1 MKSTFLQFTSS
12 LLCGS
17 FLALGANAQSIATD
31 KPSYELGET
40 AIITA
45 AGFQPNEL
53 VTFMV
58 TVPNAIT
65 PSLETPWQAIANS
78 QGDIV
83 TTWAMNPAAPYGS
96 EFQVTASNSAGF
108 AANTI
113 FSHALGQGRVS
124 SVVPAGTGCVQQ
136 SLPPVTGTELWYV
149 QEYQSYQ
156 VTLTNVTDCSGAA
169 TIEVIV
175 NSQNTA
181 SQCVTATRLSPGV
194 YRFITDMPPNACEG
208 YGILYC
214 TTGCSA
220 GPSST
225 SARVARRS
233 DGIAQQSRL
242 RVATFGAGC
251 TAPVQDNVCTCPAV
265 TISCPNPITV
275 CADAQ
280 SCSQVVYFNPQVSG
294 GCPDLQVTTNPP
306 SGSTFPIGTSTVVVT
321 ATDFFGTQ
329 QCSFTVTVN
338 DCDAPSISCPTD
350 ITTCADSGACSAIV
364 NFNVTGVDGCSTPV
378 NVVCTPPSGSAF
390 PVGTTT
396 VSCSATDA
404 AGNVSN
410 CSFNVTV
417 NDCENPTIQCPSN
430 ITQCAD
436 AGTCGAVVTFA
447 VNGADNCA
455 GFSVVSSPASGSVFP
470 VGTTTVNST
479 VTDAAGNSAQCSF
492 TVTVNDCESPTLS
505 LPNPITVCND
515 AGACGAVVSFSATGN
530 DNCPGV
536 TVVSAPPSGS
546 VFPIGTTVVNTT
558 ATDAAGNVTNGSF
571 SVTVNDCEDPVATC
585 PQSITTCNDAGQ
597 CGAVVTFSATG
608 TDNCPG
614 VSVVATPSSGSVF
627 PVGTT
632 TVNVVATDAAG
643 RTSSCSFSVT
653 VNDCEAPVASCPQSV
668 TTCNDAGQCG
678 AVVTFNASG
687 SDNCSGSNTVA
698 TPASGS
704 VFPIGTTTVT
714 VVTTDASGNVDQ
726 CTFDVTVNDC
736 ESPTISVPNPITV
749 CNDAGTCGAVVT
761 FAVTG
766 SDNCPG
772 YTVNATPASGSVFP
786 VGTTTVQ
793 CSVTDAAGNVTN
805 GSFTVTVDDC
815 EDPSVSCPSNLGAA
829 AGITQCN
836 DAGQCGAIVSFST
849 PANDNCPG
857 VTVVATPAS
866 GSFFPVGTTTVNV
879 VATDAAGRT
888 ATCSFNVTIND
899 CEDPVASCPQSITAC
914 NDAGQCGAVVTFNAS
929 GSDNCSGST
938 TVATPA
944 SGSVFPIGTTTVT
957 VVTTDAAGNF
967 DQCTFDVTVND
978 CESPTISVPNPIT
991 VCNDAGSCGA
1001 VVTYA
1006 VTGSDNC
1013 PGYTV
1018 NATPASGSV
1027 FPIGTTTVQCSVT
1040 DAAGNVTNGS
1050 FTVTVND
1057 CEDPVASCPQS
1068 ISQCAD
1074 AGTCGAVVTF
1084 SVGSSDNCPG
1094 SSAVATPAS
1103 GSVFPIG
1110 TTVVNVV
1117 ATDASGRTSSC
1128 SFSVTITD
1136 CEAPTVACPS
1146 NVTQCAD
1153 SGACSAV
1160 VNFNVSGA
1168 DNCGQPTVV
1177 ASPASGSTFAVGTTT
1192 VVVTATD
1199 AAGNTQQCSFTVTVT
1214 DCEQPSVQCP
1224 SNIDVCNAPGQCSAI
1239 VNFVATGS
1247 DNCSGLTVTANPTSG
1262 SSFPVGTST
1271 VVVTATDAA
1280 GNTQQC
1286 SFTVTVRDCEA
1297 PTIQCPPDFIETWV
1311 GQGPASGQTHPSRT
1325 GYATYSD
1332 NCGATLTYSDT
1343 FQPGMAPGEPE
1354 TIVTRT
1360 WCATDATG
1368 QQACCIQKITLLSPG
1383 NHGGVFLDMS
1393 PGNCPNTVQ
1402 VWTPGYARGS
1412 VLGSFQFDVSQIVP
1426 TSLRIKRA
1434 DGIGRPLNPSLE
1446 IYQDNSTPY
1455 RGTQGGCN
1463 AFGADGSVD
1472 LTFRVLKDKM
1482 RRAFLL
1488 SNLPEGTQVPV
1499 LITGTL
1505 YNGAVFQTRDFIRV
1519 SQQL

>member
-1 MKSTFLQFTSS
+1 MKSTLLQFTSS

-17 FLALGANAQSIATD
+17 VLALGASAQSIATD

-45 AGFQPNEL
+45 AGFQPNEVVTFL
-53 VTFMV
+53 VT
-58 TVPNAIT
+58 TPNAIT

-83 TTWAMNPAAPYGS
+83 TTWAMSPTAPYGS
-96 EFQVTASNSAGF
+96 EFQVTASNSSGF
-108 AANTI
+108 AANTL
-113 FSHALGQGRVS
+113 FSHALGQGRVA
-124 SVVPAGTGCVQQ
+124 SVVPVGSACVQQ
-136 SLPPVTGTELWYV
+136 SLPVSGTELWYV
-149 QEYQSYQ
+149 EEYESYQ

-265 TISCPNPITV
+265 TISCPSPITV

-338 DCDAPSISCPTD
+338 DCDAPSISCPAN

-364 NFNVTGVDGCSTPV
+364 NFNVTGIDGCSTPV

-404 AGNVSN
+404 AGNVSS

-417 NDCENPTIQCPSN
+417 NDCENPTIQCPTN
-430 ITQCAD
+430 LTQCAD

-470 VGTTTVNST
+470 VGTTTVSST
-479 VTDAAGNSAQCSF
+479 VTDASGNSAQCSF

-515 AGACGAVVSFSATGN
+515 AGACGAVVTFSATGN

-714 VVTTDASGNVDQ
+714 VVTTDA
-726 CTFDVTVNDC
+726 
-736 ESPTISVPNPITV
+736 
-749 CNDAGTCGAVVT
+749 
-761 FAVTG
+761 
-766 SDNCPG
+766 
-772 YTVNATPASGSVFP
+772 
-786 VGTTTVQ
+786 
-793 CSVTDAAGNVTN
+793 
-805 GSFTVTVDDC
+805 
-815 EDPSVSCPSNLGAA
+815 
-829 AGITQCN
+829 
-836 DAGQCGAIVSFST
+836 
-849 PANDNCPG
+849 
-857 VTVVATPAS
+857 
-866 GSFFPVGTTTVNV
+866 
-879 VATDAAGRT
+879 
-888 ATCSFNVTIND
+888 
-899 CEDPVASCPQSITAC
+899 
-914 NDAGQCGAVVTFNAS
+914 
-929 GSDNCSGST
+929 
-938 TVATPA
+938 
-944 SGSVFPIGTTTVT
+944 
-957 VVTTDAAGNF
+957 AGNF

-1001 VVTYA
+1001 AVTFS

-1057 CEDPVASCPQS
+1057 CEDPVASCPQN

-1103 GSVFPIG
+1103 GSVFPVG

-1117 ATDASGRTSSC
+1117 ATDAAGRTSNC

-1168 DNCGQPTVV
+1168 DNCGQPTII

-1199 AAGNTQQCSFTVTVT
+1199 AAGNTQQCSFTVTVN

-1224 SNIDVCNAPGQCSAI
+1224 TNIDVCNAPGQCSAI

-1286 SFTVTVRDCEA
+1286 SFTVTVRDCER

-1368 QQACCIQKITLLSPG
+1368 QQACCVQKITLLSPG

-1488 SNLPEGTQVPV
+1488 GNLPEGTQVPI